1 MKLSKLLTP
10 IVIIALCA
18 LLVFGVTTATAGL
31 RESNEQA
38 YLLNRMQTVLPG
50 STEFTLEEYTGEDE
64 TICSTYKSDVGYA
77 VFVVPHGYA
86 GDIAMLVGVSNDG
99 LVTGMQVQQMQ
110 ETYGLGAQA
119 LTDYKFLVQFLNT
132 DGSAE
137 IGTNVDALTG
147 ATVTSKAIARG
158 VNSAVAFVTGA
169 DTSSSATSWGG

>member
-10 IVIIALCA
+10 IMMIGLCA
-18 LLVFGVTTATAGL
+18 LLLFGISAGTAGL
-31 RESNEQA
+31 RSANEEA

-50 STEFTLEEYTGEDE
+50 SSEFTPEEYTGEDE
-64 TICSTYKSDVGYA
+64 NIRSVYKSEVGYA
-77 VFVVPHGYA
+77 VFVVTHGYA
-86 GDIAMLVGVSNDG
+86 DDISMLVGVSNDG
-99 LVTGMQVQQMQ
+99 LVTGMQVQQMH

-137 IGTNVDALTG
+137 IGTDVDALTG

-158 VNSAVAFVTGA
+158 VSSAVAFVTGA

>member
-1 MKLSKLLTP
+1 MKLTKLLSP
-10 IVIIALCA
+10 IVIIGLCA
-18 LLVFGVTTATAGL
+18 LLVFGVAAGTAGL
-31 RESNEQA
+31 RSANEEA

-50 STEFTLEEYTGEDE
+50 STEFTPEDYTGEDE
-64 TICSTYKSDVGYA
+64 TIRSVYKSDAGYA

-99 LVTGMQVQQMQ
+99 LVTGMQVQQMH

-137 IGTNVDALTG
+137 IGANVDALTG

>member
-1 MKLSKLLTP
+1 M
-10 IVIIALCA
+10 
-18 LLVFGVTTATAGL
+18 
-31 RESNEQA
+31 
-38 YLLNRMQTVLPG
+38 
-50 STEFTLEEYTGEDE
+50 
-64 TICSTYKSDVGYA
+64 GYA
-77 VFVVPHGYA
+77 VFAVPHGYA